1 MNDNKIR
8 NEYVKILKSAPSRGG
23 QEAPSWVIDEA
34 RTANIKTIK
43 RKVDAFRRRESK
55 LKKTGENT
63 KERST
68 KELQKTFI
76 KLSMKHK
83 GKSCYKE
90 YGGKL
95 VCSKVP
101 KSNFDF
107 ELKRFYNTRK
117 SLIRAVAGLEIL
129 DAKVNKKKSKKNKK
143 TKK

>member
-68 KELQKTFI
+68 KELQRTFI

-90 YGGKL
+90 YGGKQ

-101 KSNFDF
+101 KSEF
-107 ELKRFYNTRK
+107 EFRLKHFYNTRK
-117 SLIRAVAGLEIL
+117 SLMRAVAGLEIL
-129 DAKVNKKKSKKNKK
+129 DAKVNKKKSKKSNK

>member
-1 MNDNKIR
+1 MNNNKIR
-8 NEYVKILKSAPSRGG
+8 NEYVKILKTGSPRGG

-34 RTANIKTIK
+34 KTADIKTIK

-55 LKKTGENT
+55 LKKTGENI

-68 KELQKTFI
+68 KELQKIFI

-90 YGGKL
+90 YGGKQ

-101 KSNFDF
+101 KSDF
-107 ELKRFYNTRK
+107 EFQLKHFYNTRK
-117 SLIRAVAGLEIL
+117 SLMRAVAGLEIL
-129 DAKVNKKKSKKNKK
+129 DAKVNKKKSKK